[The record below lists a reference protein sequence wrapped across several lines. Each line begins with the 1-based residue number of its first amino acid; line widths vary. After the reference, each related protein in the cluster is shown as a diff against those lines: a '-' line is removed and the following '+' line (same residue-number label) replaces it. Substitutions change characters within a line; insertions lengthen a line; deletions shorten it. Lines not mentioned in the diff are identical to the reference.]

1 MISKLQNECEITSKL
16 RNGYEIISKLQ
27 NGLQIVK
34 LSCEMEEGLQKH
46 FAKPREVAKMPTE
59 LYDHASEEESP
70 TLEIISQ
77 WGVDFAEEGN
87 SRSPFR
93 SLKVISQLKGD
104 FAAVSQ
110 LRNEGNCAAKWHSCA
125 KKWFRSY
132 ETPFQMASRL
142 RNSRSALHA
151 RLQTTITSSFH
162 LQIAYRLKRWT
173 PNFPRFETRYAISQ
187 LRNEVHCA
195 AKWHSCAKSWFRN
208 CETPCGMELWLR
220 NWKFSL
226 FGASQPFRS
235 YQNGGSCAAKWHSC
249 AKLDFVAAKI
259 STENS
264 NELRNGLAAKCL
276 FP

>member
-1 MISKLQNECEITSKL
+1 MEVSQPF
-16 RNGYEIISKLQ
+16 R
-27 NGLQIVK
+27 
-34 LSCEMEEGLQKH
+34 SCEMS
-46 FAKPREVAKMPTE
+46 V
-59 LYDHASEEESP
+59 
-70 TLEIISQ
+70 
-77 WGVDFAEEGN
+77 WGFQMALVCQ
-87 SRSPFR
+87 
-93 SLKVISQLKGD
+93 KVISQ
-104 FAAVSQ
+104 S
-110 LRNEGNCAAKWHSCA
+110 
-125 KKWFRSY
+125 
-132 ETPFQMASRL
+132 
-142 RNSRSALHA
+142 RNSLQNGALA
-151 RLQTTITSSFH
+151 AFFFFFYF
-162 LQIAYRLKRWT
+162 A
-173 PNFPRFETRYAISQ
+173 AISQ